1 MFSATMPVIKHVY
14 RSLEKMVQMLRVLV
28 VLSKDLLQFPAFTAV
43 SQLTAVTG
51 IMEM

>member
-14 RSLEKMVQMLRVLV
+14 RSLEKMVQLLRVLV
-28 VLSKDLLQFPAFTAV
+28 LSEDLLQFPAFTAV